1 MGRSST
7 FFNIFLARNV
17 KKDIIV
23 LLLSLTVVF
32 VFAVIFVDFYI
43 LMSVMFGILLVLT
56 LIAFTWNMRSP
67 SKKRWVKPSLAIII
81 CMMAFMMILSI
92 KSYSLSVPR
101 GAIDFNVVG
110 CNHYQRFD
118 DSQHTQDLM
127 NGEMKFYAPYNEEE
141 EFDSFLYFRVASGDK
156 TNYSISVDFRTNIN
170 GTTKLGFANTQSF
183 YIDDPG
189 ISTLTYIDATTTP
202 GGIILYSFNAV
213 EYDVQTYHG
222 NETSPTYQIIKNPSG
237 NYENNYV
244 FVSIKGDIDSAWK
257 TSVGELDYLIID
269 VIINLKINGTSA
281 DACEYVVDY
290 GYVRKIVPLGEYQG
304 LDQFILI
311 GTTILSVWLM
321 AIFASV
327 ITGKMDLVMIV
338 TIVLLMFSILAMLVM
353 IGMEL
358 NASWVGNVPWPL
370 DGLAKILAVM
380 VGVVKWSLSIGGF
393 VAICLVLTVFYAKA
407 KMQ

>member
-1 MGRSST
+1 
-7 FFNIFLARNV
+7 
-17 KKDIIV
+17 
-23 LLLSLTVVF
+23 
-32 VFAVIFVDFYI
+32 
-43 LMSVMFGILLVLT
+43 
-56 LIAFTWNMRSP
+56 
-67 SKKRWVKPSLAIII
+67 
-81 CMMAFMMILSI
+81 
-92 KSYSLSVPR
+92 
-101 GAIDFNVVG
+101 
-110 CNHYQRFD
+110 
-118 DSQHTQDLM
+118 M